1 MVGFTFMLNV
11 FRSENFTEN
20 HETKLISVF
29 FLQPL
34 PGVALDD
41 DENQEAIF
49 RMGFIYLVMFFYV

>member
-1 MVGFTFMLNV
+1 MLNV

-29 FLQPL
+29 FLQTL

>member
-1 MVGFTFMLNV
+1 MYLELKILQKIMKQNLS
-11 FRSENFTEN
+11 RC
-20 HETKLISVF
+20 F

-49 RMGFIYLVMFFYV
+49 LMGFIYLVMFLYV